1 MRAGVNYMVLL
12 LFVAILLCCVVTGVS
27 VLYALI
33 LGYVLFAVYSLARG
47 FSFGE
52 LVQMSVNGIKT
63 ARKVL
68 ITFMLIGILTALW
81 RQSGTIPA
89 IVSYSSTLIVPQFF
103 LVLPLERLPQWVPF
117 V

>member
-1 MRAGVNYMVLL
+1 MRRGVDLAVLL
-12 LFVAILLCCVVTGVS
+12 LFVAILLCCVVTGIS
-27 VLYALI
+27 VLYALV
-33 LGYVLFAVYSLARG
+33 LGYVLFAVYSLCRG
-47 FSFGE
+47 FSVKE

-89 IVSYSSTLIVPQFF
+89 IVSY
-103 LVLPLERLPQWVPF
+103 
-117 V
+117 